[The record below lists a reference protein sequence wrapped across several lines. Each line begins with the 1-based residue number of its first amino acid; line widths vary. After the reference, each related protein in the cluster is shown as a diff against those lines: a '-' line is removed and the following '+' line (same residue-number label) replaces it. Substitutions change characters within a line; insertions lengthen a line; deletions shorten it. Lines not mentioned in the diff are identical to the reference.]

1 MVAPGRDYGWRTS
14 LVRMAD
20 IFDVLSDE
28 ARRTILILLLN
39 RPSST
44 AEMSVSQIVSE
55 TNMAQPAVSKQLK
68 VLRDAGL
75 VSVREDGQHRLY
87 KLDSTPLR
95 EAGAW
100 LSTFTGAQIQPA
112 SAHSRPTTPSVQHGT
127 TVSPIVLKLARD
139 LGSAAADWAGK
150 APWR

>member
-1 MVAPGRDYGWRTS
+1 
-14 LVRMAD
+14 MAD

-28 ARRTILILLLN
+28 TRRTILRLLLN

-87 KLDSTPLR
+87 KLDATPLR

-100 LSTFTGAQIQPA
+100 LGAFTAAQKQPD
-112 SAHSRPTTPSVQHGT
+112 SAHSRARQPMPLVRRGA
-127 TVSPIVLKLARD
+127 TVSPFVMRLARD